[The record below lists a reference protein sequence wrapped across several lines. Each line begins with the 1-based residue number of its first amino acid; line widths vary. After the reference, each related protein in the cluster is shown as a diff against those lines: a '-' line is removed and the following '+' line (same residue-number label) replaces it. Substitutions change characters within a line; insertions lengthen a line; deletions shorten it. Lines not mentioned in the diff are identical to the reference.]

1 MFIIPS
7 FRWARL
13 ACLGAGLFVSQ
24 IVVGQQA
31 DQSYERLQ
39 SQFENLQHQ
48 FQQLNKVID
57 DLNWMLGL
65 DDFAYMDKVQLT
77 GPPPAVERNPTGQGA
92 GNPLKFMAY
101 VFIPKPFN
109 PDDKYPLLVLP
120 HDGVHGNF
128 RTAYAHI
135 IKELMI
141 QGYVVVAP
149 EYRGSSGYGRGFYQQ
164 IDYGG
169 LENEDVRVS
178 KDFMLDQYSFIDKNR
193 VGIMGWS
200 HGGMITLMN
209 LFNFP
214 KDYKVGFAGVPV
226 SDLIARM
233 GYKNDGYRQLYSAD
247 YHLGKSADQN
257 VAEYR
262 KRSPVWNADKLETPL
277 FVHANTND
285 EDVNVLEVEHLIK
298 SLQAANKTF
307 EYEIFENMPGGH
319 VFDRLDTKKAVE
331 VRLTIY
337 QFLGRYLKPKHPFTD
352 PTSLLKAS
360 YYPMPSP

>member
-1 MFIIPS
+1 MLVYVFS
-7 FRWARL
+7 NRL
-13 ACLGAGLFVSQ
+13 RAVFTGVALFACYFGIAQ
-24 IVVGQQA
+24 QAEQA
-31 DQSYERLQ
+31 DQRLQ
-39 SQFENLQHQ
+39 GQFENLQHQ
-48 FQQLNKVID
+48 FQQLNKVVD
-57 DLNWMLGL
+57 DLNWMIGL

-92 GNPLKFMAY
+92 GNPLKFQAY

-109 PDDKYPLLVLP
+109 PDEQYPLIVLP

-128 RTAYAHI
+128 RTAYVHI
-135 IKELMI
+135 IKELMV

-178 KDFMLDQYSFIDKNR
+178 KDFMLDQYSFIDKSR

-233 GYKNDGYRQLYSAD
+233 GYKNDGYRELYSAD

-262 KRSPVWNADKLETPL
+262 KRSPVWNAEKLETPL
-277 FVHANTND
+277 FLHGNTND

-298 SLQAANKTF
+298 SLQAAGKSF
-307 EYEIFENMPGGH
+307 EYELFDSMPGGH
-319 VFDRLDTKKAVE
+319 VFDRLDTKAAIA
-331 VRLTIY
+331 VRLKIY
-337 QFLGRYLKPKHPFTD
+337 QFLATYLKPKAAFSD
-352 PTSLLKAS
+352 AAAILKAS
-360 YYPMPSP
+360 YYPYQPQ